1 MLLPT
6 FLSKRLALWIGARK
20 GTSSPAV
27 NCCQPQ
33 LTKRRDKM
41 IKTTKGG
48 VAFWLLGGASV
59 VLATWQFALIV
70 AS

>member
-1 MLLPT
+1 LLPI
-6 FLSKRLALWIGARK
+6 FPSKRLALWMGARK
-20 GTSSPAV
+20 GTSAPAV
-27 NCCQPQ
+27 NCCLTQ
-33 LTKRRDKM
+33 LMKRRDKM

-48 VAFWLLGGASV
+48 VAYWLLGGASV

>member
-1 MLLPT
+1 LLPT
-6 FLSKRLALWIGARK
+6 PTDEAEGQNDKNNKRG
-20 GTSSPAV
+20 
-27 NCCQPQ
+27 
-33 LTKRRDKM
+33 
-41 IKTTKGG
+41 TKGG

>member
-6 FLSKRLALWIGARK
+6 FLSKGLALWIGAQK

-27 NCCQPQ
+27 NCC
-33 LTKRRDKM
+33 LTPTDEAEGQND
-41 IKTTKGG
+41 KTTKGG

-59 VLATWQFALIV
+59 VLATWQFALFV